1 MSPARPG
8 ALGKIRKDTN
18 RKREDYM
25 NFKYKGRLVEAET
38 KEQAI
43 RKVCAGETTEYRAE
57 LGMFMFKVDG
67 KDDITE
73 KGHATA
79 DVYVNAGS
87 PQEAERKAYRAVE
100 KYGKDRGWDE
110 VHVFRTIIF
119 PSSHP
124 PVGKRGLPQDEHW
137 EITAC
142 TGARAKQA
150 SKARRA
156 RVLASSGITL
166 TEDDERCLLNK
177 YYYSEKD
184 IERIKEAIGKLSF
197 HVYDFGKGT
206 KTEIPA
212 SSATAYVD
220 RESLV
225 SAIAEAIL
233 GNYGYGDC
241 KTASSR
247 DGSEQF
253 LHVTTAGAARRL
265 PRSRRAR
272 R

>member
-1 MSPARPG
+1 
-8 ALGKIRKDTN
+8 
-18 RKREDYM
+18 M

-38 KEQAI
+38 KDQAI
-43 RKVCAGETTEYRAE
+43 RKVSAGSASESLDDLHYVRLADSALDYSGLDGVLEKVRDEANRQADAIVSGWDSGYGEARLEAARTCARSKVYKELLYEFCRRVEDEHRKACKDDGRNWHDNARTLLGIGITASAGETTEYRAE

-100 KYGKDRGWDE
+100 KYGKDKGWDE
-110 VHVFRTIIF
+110 VHVFRTIVF

-142 TGARAKQA
+142 
-150 SKARRA
+150 
-156 RVLASSGITL
+156 
-166 TEDDERCLLNK
+166 
-177 YYYSEKD
+177 
-184 IERIKEAIGKLSF
+184 
-197 HVYDFGKGT
+197 
-206 KTEIPA
+206 
-212 SSATAYVD
+212 
-220 RESLV
+220 
-225 SAIAEAIL
+225 
-233 GNYGYGDC
+233 
-241 KTASSR
+241 
-247 DGSEQF
+247 
-253 LHVTTAGAARRL
+253 AGAARRL
-265 PRSRRAR
+265 PRSRNTR

>member
-1 MSPARPG
+1 M
-8 ALGKIRKDTN
+8 
-18 RKREDYM
+18 
-25 NFKYKGRLVEAET
+25 
-38 KEQAI
+38 
-43 RKVCAGETTEYRAE
+43 EYRAE

-100 KYGKDRGWDE
+100 KYGKDKGWDE
-110 VHVFRTIIF
+110 VHVFRTIVF

-142 TGARAKQA
+142 AG

-166 TEDDERCLLNK
+166 TEDDERYLINK
-177 YYYSEKD
+177 CYYSEDD

-197 HVYDFGKGT
+197 HVFDFGKKGT

-212 SSATAYVD
+212 GFATAFVD

-233 GNYGYGDC
+233 GNYGYADC
-241 KTASSR
+241 KSARNR
-247 DGSEQF
+247 DRSEQF
-253 LHVTTAGAARRL
+253 LHITTAGAARRL
-265 PRSRRAR
+265 PRSRNTR